1 MTKTEMRRHYLEL
14 RKSRPQELLRSASD
28 AICTRVLS
36 LPQLAD
42 CKTVMLYISFG
53 AEADTHVL
61 AEKLIAQGKTV
72 CAPRCDARSLSMT
85 PYCFDGISSLREG
98 AYGILEPEPTKPAEL
113 CEIDCVLVPGCVFG
127 RNFHRIGY
135 GKGYYDRFL
144 RRLHHALKIGL
155 CYDFCLTERV
165 AAEPLDVPMDMIVTE
180 NEVLRNEHSVF

>member
-85 PYCFDGISSLREG
+85 PYCFDGIS
-98 AYGILEPEPTKPAEL
+98 
-113 CEIDCVLVPGCVFG
+113 
-127 RNFHRIGY
+127 
-135 GKGYYDRFL
+135 
-144 RRLHHALKIGL
+144 
-155 CYDFCLTERV
+155 
-165 AAEPLDVPMDMIVTE
+165 
-180 NEVLRNEHSVF
+180 